1 MSLENAVVRRLR
13 VRCLLASLLVV
24 PLACIAQSAD
34 VTLDFS
40 KASKAV
46 VADFVLSEPVQAL
59 RFRTGGQ
66 VRKKT
71 WALPAGAS
79 LGADGNSII
88 FRQPT
93 QAFSV
98 GLGAFS
104 RDGEVDRVYS
114 PVIAFGD
121 GDAAL
126 VYTEY
131 LLPTSGGA
139 VKLRPGGVH
148 DGDTVQAGGLAW
160 RPNDADG
167 YLLLGRSRTQDA
179 PAFKL
184 TMDQAA
190 PAWAKDW
197 IAQVAMKTL
206 AYYEARLGPNG
217 VKKPWL
223 VASFTEAEREGAFF
237 RGDTSGGAI
246 RLNLM
251 GRGWQLRSAANEARL
266 SRFVAHELFH
276 LWNGHAF
283 HADERQEWLLEGG
296 ADAAAHE
303 ALVQT
308 GLLSPALQQQYVE
321 EGFIRCAMARG
332 NTLGQKLSG
341 GGRLFYDCGGAVFHL
356 AGRLGTPADQPP
368 VAALWAGIF
377 ALAGESRAYSAQTLL
392 AAVRAPDER
401 ALAMLSGLLDS
412 KATWAATLDAE
423 VPAFGLR
430 RSTPEDL
437 KNPAIAES
445 YLNSFVIAAVRQDC
459 RGAMSVSYDNLV
471 FQIDA
476 LPSCELLK
484 TSFDVTRV
492 EGLVM
497 ADNPPA
503 AAAAAMATCASQ
515 PRVALADGKG
525 RSIAFACEALPR
537 APGTFVLPRF

>member
-1 MSLENAVVRRLR
+1 MAAGALR
-13 VRCLLASLLVV
+13 GCGLLALALLV
-24 PLACIAQSAD
+24 PAACRAQSAE

-40 KASKAV
+40 KAGPAV
-46 VADFVLSEPVQAL
+46 VADFVLSEPVRAL

-66 VRKKT
+66 VRKMT
-71 WALPAGAS
+71 WTLPAGAS
-79 LGADGNSII
+79 LSADGNSLV
-88 FRQPT
+88 FKQPT
-93 QAFSV
+93 QAFAV
-98 GLGAFS
+98 GLGTFS
-104 RDGEVDRVYS
+104 RDGEIDRVYS
-114 PVIAFGD
+114 PVIHFGD
-121 GDAAL
+121 GGAAL

-139 VKLRPGGVH
+139 VKLRSGGLR
-148 DGDTVQAGGLAW
+148 DGDAVPANGLAW
-160 RPNDADG
+160 RPNEADG
-167 YLLLGRSRTQDA
+167 YLLLGRAKTQEA
-179 PAFKL
+179 PAFAL

-197 IAQVAMKTL
+197 IAQVAAKTL
-206 AYYEARLGPNG
+206 AYYESRLGPNG

-223 VASFTEAEREGAFF
+223 VVSATEAGRDGAFF

-251 GRGWQLRSAANEARL
+251 GRGWQARSAANEARL

-283 HADERQEWLLEGG
+283 QADERQEWLLEGG

-308 GLLSPALQQQYVE
+308 GLESPARQQQFVE

-341 GGRLFYDCGGAVFHL
+341 GGRLFYECGSAVFHL
-356 AGRLGTPADQPP
+356 ATRLRASADAP
-368 VAALWAGIF
+368 VADLWAGIF
-377 ALAGESRAYSAQTLL
+377 SLSGTSRAYSADTLL
-392 AAVRAPDER
+392 AAVHAPDER
-401 ALAMLSGLLDS
+401 ALRMLSDLVAS
-412 KATWAATLDAE
+412 KATWAAALDAGA
-423 VPAFGLR
+423 PAFGLR

-437 KNPAIAES
+437 KNPAIAEN

-459 RGAMSVSYDNLV
+459 RGATSVTYDKLA

-476 LPSCELLK
+476 LPSCERLK
-484 TSFDVTRV
+484 SAFDVSRV

-497 ADNPPA
+497 ADDPPA
-503 AAAAAMATCASQ
+503 AAAVAMATCASQ
-515 PRVALADGKG
+515 PQVALADGKG
-525 RSIAFACEALPR
+525 RSIAFPCDALPR
-537 APGTFVLPRF
+537 VPGTFVLPKF